1 VATTVLWS
9 AERSIYATMVGAQG
23 FADPSAVAD
32 TLVAGYLSLI
42 YGISLPSTP

>member
-1 VATTVLWS
+1 MVLWS
-9 AERSIYATMVGAQG
+9 AERSIYAAMAGAKG

-42 YGISLPSTP
+42 YGISLPSAP